1 MHTHRIAHRREGAA
15 VQGFTLVESLIAV
28 SLLAVLFLAVAQTS
42 SRASDAFDEGGTEHT
57 LSTGLHRCL
66 ERIVRTIEFSDASLL
81 ASATHAGNEDVTF
94 QVPASFEGGIVTWSP
109 QRIFAELEPGE
120 LDDGLDNDGDGLV
133 DERRVVLI
141 QDAGAANEVR
151 VVLVSGVAELAEGE
165 LANTVDDNGNGL
177 VDESGLTFSRSAQGN
192 VVTVRLTCQRQ
203 DEGRRLLTKTAE
215 TAVRLHNSGG

>member
-1 MHTHRIAHRREGAA
+1 MQTPSTVHPRERASI
-15 VQGFTLVESLIAV
+15 QGFTLVESLIAV

-57 LSTGLHRCL
+57 LSTGLHRAL
-66 ERIVRTIEFSDASLL
+66 ERIVRAIEFSDGSLI
-81 ASATHAGNEDVTF
+81 ASATEDGNENVSF
-94 QVPASFEGGIVTWSP
+94 QTPASFEGGVVTWTP
-109 QRIFAELEPGE
+109 QRILAELEPGE
-120 LDDGLDNDGDGLV
+120 LNDGLDNDGDSLI
-133 DERRVVLI
+133 DELRVVLV
-141 QDAGAANEVR
+141 QDDGGANETR

-165 LANTVDDNGNGL
+165 LANAVDDNGNGL
-177 VDESGLTFSRSAQGN
+177 VDESGLTFSADEN